1 MLMKVSEAAKVLGV
15 SAEHVRRMIRAGR
28 WPYYKLGK
36 KGTRV
41 DVEEI
46 KGLGRLLARAEQQ
59 KNPSNEQ

>member
-1 MLMKVSEAAKVLGV
+1 MLVKISEAAKLLGV
-15 SAEHVRRMIRAGR
+15 SSEHIRRMIRAGR

-46 KGLGRLLARAEQQ
+46 KALGRLIADGEQERR
-59 KNPSNEQ
+59 KGK